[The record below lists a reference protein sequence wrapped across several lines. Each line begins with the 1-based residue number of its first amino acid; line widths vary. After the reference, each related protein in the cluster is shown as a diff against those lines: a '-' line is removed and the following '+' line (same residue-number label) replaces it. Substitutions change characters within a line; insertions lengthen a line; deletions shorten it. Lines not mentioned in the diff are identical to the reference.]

1 MASPLPPAITTAKG
15 DDGKDVPNQGT
26 LNSSGITFT
35 GSGFPNLKLN
45 ITLTANGIAQTPST
59 QSITVDA
66 TAKWSTTLNNLPS
79 GSIVV
84 TFTEDA
90 TNAIVAPPAGTV
102 SWSFTTSSKVLIA
115 FDDHDLQILYG
126 SWQTITRS
134 GLKINVSGPNVTSIR
149 DSREFWSD
157 PIVTPTTIDGNVL
170 CFNYVPTSTRP
181 GNIAFSFFNSSN
193 TSGAGANTNIP
204 CSKVSFTY
212 VCQTPCL
219 ARFQD
224 RAGNILSE
232 QPLIVNPTIAQ
243 TMTGVAANIW
253 VVYIYDSAPVPV
265 SPNIRYSAIIDNFEF
280 TPA

>member
-1 MASPLPPAITTAKG
+1 MPSPLPPTITSAKG

-35 GSGFPNLKLN
+35 GTGFPNLKLN
-45 ITLTANGIAQTPST
+45 ITLTANGTAQTPST
-59 QSITVDA
+59 QSVTIDA
-66 TAKWSTTLNNLPS
+66 TAKWSATLNNLPS

-90 TNAIVAPPAGTV
+90 TNAVVAPPAGTV
-102 SWSFTTSSKVLIA
+102 SWSFTTSSKVLIT
-115 FDDHDLQILYG
+115 FDDHDLQTLYG
-126 SWQTITRS
+126 NWQTITKA
-134 GLKINVSGPNVTSIR
+134 GLKINITGPNVTSIR
-149 DSREFWSD
+149 NSREFWSA

-170 CFNYVPTSTRP
+170 CFNYVPTFTSP

-193 TSGAGANTNIP
+193 TSGAGVNTNIT

-224 RAGNILSE
+224 PVGNILSE
-232 QPLIVNPTIAQ
+232 QPLIESPSTAQ
-243 TMTGVAANIW
+243 TMTAVAPNIW
-253 VVYIYDSAPVPV
+253 VVYIYDSAPIEL
-265 SPNIRYSAIIDNFEF
+265 SKTRRYSAIIDNFEF
-280 TPA
+280 TPV